1 MCVVFGCGFARVTVK
16 ESFHKPGSVAKETIP
31 ISDGKTTAG
40 CWMSQQRQNWL
51 WIGRCIGKSPEP
63 FTIYFGQWAPRREVN
78 ISSTFHCKTGKRY
91 QNLKSQSTQ
100 CQTAMPVKYIISLCS
115 PFSERCQAEA
125 TKAGSKCSRWKCKQ
139 GKQQSQ
145 AYTKGYKI
153 SCKAHLFPNWCTLSV
168 KVSFAEAQTKVS
180 ELELQKKKNKVEKK
194 TRTSTTRTPRKTKA
208 WKRMVRTRHRND
220 VSDEVVV
227 QSAGQ
232 TESLSTSR
240 LWRKLLQGS
249 GNGRGWKILVK
260 ERKNVILPHQTRST
274 LTRKTSCKK

>member
-1 MCVVFGCGFARVTVK
+1 MDL
-16 ESFHKPGSVAKETIP
+16 PGWPSKKASTNLEAWQKRLIP

-78 ISSTFHCKTGKRY
+78 ISSTFHWKTGKRY

-153 SCKAHLFPNWCTLSV
+153 NCKAHLFPNWCALSE
-168 KVSFAEAQTKVS
+168 SF
-180 ELELQKKKNKVEKK
+180 
-194 TRTSTTRTPRKTKA
+194 
-208 WKRMVRTRHRND
+208 
-220 VSDEVVV
+220 
-227 QSAGQ
+227 
-232 TESLSTSR
+232 
-240 LWRKLLQGS
+240 
-249 GNGRGWKILVK
+249 
-260 ERKNVILPHQTRST
+260 
-274 LTRKTSCKK
+274 